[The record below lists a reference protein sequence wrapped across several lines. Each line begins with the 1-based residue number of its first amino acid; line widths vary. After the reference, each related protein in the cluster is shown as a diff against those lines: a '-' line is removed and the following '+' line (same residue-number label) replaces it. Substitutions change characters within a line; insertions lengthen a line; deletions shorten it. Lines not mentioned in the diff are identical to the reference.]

1 MVRVWTLAMT
11 KSVSSWLWTP
21 FTPFTDLFF
30 SSLRIFRSC
39 FFNSFLFLF
48 ERFLFCC
55 FCCRLASLSWTF
67 LAPPLPTA
75 ALLAALLAALSPN
88 ILEPVPPGAQIL
100 DLAKLTA
107 SLTTKQNKKSINYF
121 ETSKRNHYG
130 GLIHDENNQN
140 YPNGKGKGEAN
151 ETSETNDE
159 GDPIEYSVLWSSYID
174 QVINS
179 RGHTVSIHF

>member
-1 MVRVWTLAMT
+1 M
-11 KSVSSWLWTP
+11 
-21 FTPFTDLFF
+21 
-30 SSLRIFRSC
+30 
-39 FFNSFLFLF
+39 
-48 ERFLFCC
+48 
-55 FCCRLASLSWTF
+55 
-67 LAPPLPTA
+67 
-75 ALLAALLAALSPN
+75 SPN

-121 ETSKRNHYG
+121 EPSKRNHYR

-140 YPNGKGKGEAN
+140 DPNGKGKGEAN